1 MAEVKAK
8 DGQNPK
14 WVRCDLGDIFKNDS
28 LQKLM
33 DDIVAHHEVTFT
45 EDTSV
50 PPPYDFPDF
59 GASRL
64 QAAALK
70 HVCSELGRYL
80 DRAVAP
86 VTDIPSVMILQ
97 RRAIVWERVIQ
108 ACQQQ
113 IYSDTNLRRVFAALK
128 KGEEGS
134 VEEKG
139 KRGREEGKKDDASK
153 VEQSSEKLSG
163 NQILVEVGVKAG
175 LSVVF
180 SLLRQAWAQLAWQK
194 QFEEQMKASGVVVP
208 FARVNLPNEVLK
220 SVLEVMKGVP
230 PLSLSNMKSLSHL
243 GTSCLQQASEFLSWV
258 IQPESYVDAEG
269 KRLATEI
276 LFSLA
281 LQHGSL
287 NYLIEWVDEALSCL
301 VSYAGREDAVRPSL
315 SLEFCHATLEE
326 IRKRSVSTNMQ
337 HTHARTHTHT
347 CMHTHTHTHTHTD
360 THTHVVSWVNCHK
373 MIICFSS
380 QTSLS
385 KSGPWQRVWPT
396 NLSSHGSLLQMEVS
410 RC

>member
-14 WVRCDLGDIFKNDS
+14 WVRCDLRDIFKNDS

-64 QAAALK
+64 QPDALK

-113 IYSDTNLRRVFAALK
+113 IYSDANLRRVFAALK
-128 KGEEGS
+128 KGEEEC
-134 VEEKG
+134 VKG
-139 KRGREEGKKDDASK
+139 KKGKEEGRKEDASK

-208 FARVNLPNEVLK
+208 FAKVNLPNEVLK

-258 IQPESYVDAEG
+258 IQPESYVDTEG

-287 NYLIEWVDEALSCL
+287 NYLIEWVDKALSCL
-301 VSYAGREDAVRPSL
+301 VSYAGREDVVRPSL
-315 SLEFCHATLEE
+315 SLEFCRATLEE
-326 IRKRSVSTNMQ
+326 IRKRSVST
-337 HTHARTHTHT
+337 
-347 CMHTHTHTHTHTD
+347 HTHTHTHTHV
-360 THTHVVSWVNCHK
+360 HVVSWVNCHK
-373 MIICFSS
+373 ICFS
-380 QTSLS
+380 SLS

-396 NLSSHGSLLQMEVS
+396 NRSSRRSLLQMEVS
-410 RC
+410 HCWSLHCFYANRY

>member
-14 WVRCDLGDIFKNDS
+14 WVRCDLGDIFRNDS

-33 DDIVAHHEVTFT
+33 DDILAHHEVTFT

-64 QAAALK
+64 QPAALK

-113 IYSDTNLRRVFAALK
+113 IYSDSNLRRVFAALK
-128 KGEEGS
+128 KGEEEC
-134 VEEKG
+134 EEKG
-139 KRGREEGKKDDASK
+139 KRGKEEGKKEDASN

-180 SLLRQAWAQLAWQK
+180 SLLKQAWAQVAWQK

-208 FARVNLPNEVLK
+208 FTTVNLPNEVLK

-243 GTSCLQQASEFLSWV
+243 GTSCLQQAFEFLSWV
-258 IQPESYVDAEG
+258 VQPESYVDAEG

-276 LFSLA
+276 LFNLA

-287 NYLIEWVDEALSCL
+287 NYLIEWVENALSCL
-301 VSYAGREDAVRPSL
+301 VSYTGREDVVKPSL
-315 SLEFCHATLEE
+315 SLGFCRTALEE
-326 IRKRSVSTNMQ
+326 IRKRSVST
-337 HTHARTHTHT
+337 HTHT
-347 CMHTHTHTHTHTD
+347 RY
-360 THTHVVSWVNCHK
+360 
-373 MIICFSS
+373 
-380 QTSLS
+380 LY
-385 KSGPWQRVWPT
+385 
-396 NLSSHGSLLQMEVS
+396 
-410 RC
+410 